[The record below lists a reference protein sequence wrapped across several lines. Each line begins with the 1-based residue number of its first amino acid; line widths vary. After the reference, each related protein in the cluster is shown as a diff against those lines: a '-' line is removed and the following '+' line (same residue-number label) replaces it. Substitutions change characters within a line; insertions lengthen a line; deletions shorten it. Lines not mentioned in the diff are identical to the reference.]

1 MKKIVLIAAAML
13 ALVSMSV
20 NVEAA
25 EESTKLTGEPVDIS
39 CYLGGQS
46 GAGHASCAATCAA
59 KGLPI
64 GFVTTEDGKSK
75 LYLVLGDG
83 GKTAND
89 LLGSHMGKQVQ
100 VTGQVV
106 EQGGMMVIK
115 VSEVTVKD
123 QADAGGISKPTLV
136 FYSLPLTVCPV
147 CKTIDTWVADLTKTF
162 DGKVAFEQKDSTD
175 SVNQAE
181 MAARNIDGHGIV
193 ILDGKGEVA
202 WVSTGHNLTK
212 ELVAEGLELVAS
224 KQ

>member
-1 MKKIVLIAAAML
+1 MKSFLMGAILIAFISAPLWGFAAD
-13 ALVSMSV
+13 
-20 NVEAA
+20 E
-25 EESTKLTGEPVDIS
+25 TKKLTGEPVDIS

-46 GAGHASCAATCAA
+46 GPGHASCAASCAA

-64 GFVTTEDGKSK
+64 GLVTTEGGKSQ

-83 GKTAND
+83 TKTAND

-106 EQGGMMVIK
+106 ERDGLMVIK
-115 VSEVTVKD
+115 VSEVRAKD
-123 QADAGGISKPTLV
+123 QADAGSLAKPTLV

-162 DGKVAFEQKDSTD
+162 DGKVAFEQKNATD
-175 SVNQAE
+175 SAVKAE
-181 MAARNIDGHGIV
+181 MAARDIDGHGIV

-202 WVSTGHNLTK
+202 WVSQGHNLTK
-212 ELVAEGLELVAS
+212 EAVAEGLESVAS